1 MKKFLSIVLLL
12 VMTIAL
18 LFGDSYGVLKQG
30 ESEEERFYKNALI
43 IWYTDPDLGEYIRDA
58 AVTYENKTGVKVIPT
73 EVSEVEYLEQIQK
86 STTEGNKA
94 PDLFVLSNESLEKA
108 VLSGLAGQCSDP
120 DNVLNSTIYADA
132 ALRAT
137 TYRDRYYGY
146 PLSFETA
153 FLIYNETA
161 MEEIAGDA
169 IRAEEQA
176 GEVTEDTE
184 GITLAEGVTAEG
196 EGEAEEEV
204 LTEEEIAKRRAKVPE
219 ILPTSVVGILDF
231 ANRHNLPSDVEGYF
245 LWDTED
251 VLYSYWFA
259 GAYLNVGGTC
269 SDRNEDI
276 NLYNE
281 NALYSLSVY
290 RDFKDFFSMEDKVT
304 YEDAVN
310 AFLNRKCLFTVAGTD
325 IVKKLEKAS
334 EDGSFTDEYGVL
346 PLSMLNAN
354 LSSKG
359 LGVTNMIC
367 VNGMKENRSE
377 AEKFADYATSEYVSN
392 LYARCG
398 KMSAAHLEEYAHPQM
413 ETIEKCYENS
423 VSLPKMVE
431 TTNYYILA
439 EMCFSNIWEGRD
451 VNEELKSLAESVL
464 RNYYGNDF
472 TLETI
477 ETPEVVENYNAQDE
491 N

>member
-12 VMTIAL
+12 AMTIAL

-30 ESEEERFYKNALI
+30 ESEEEKFYKNALI

-94 PDLFVLSNESLEKA
+94 PDLFVLSDESLEKA
-108 VLSGLAGQCSDP
+108 VLSGLAGECADP
-120 DNVLNSTIYADA
+120 DHVLNSGVYTDA
-132 ALRAT
+132 SLRAV
-137 TYRDRYYGY
+137 TYRDSFYGY
-146 PLSFETA
+146 PLSYETA

-161 MEEIAGDA
+161 MEEIAGDV
-169 IRAEEQA
+169 IRREEQA
-176 GEVTEDTE
+176 DEIPEDTE

-196 EGEAEEEV
+196 EGEAEEEE
-204 LTEEEIAKRRAKVPE
+204 LTEEDIAKRRAKAQE

-231 ANRHNLPSDVEGYF
+231 ANQYNLPSDVEGYF

-259 GAYLNVGGTC
+259 GAYLNVGGKC

-276 NLYNE
+276 SIYNE
-281 NALYSLSVY
+281 NALYSLSVF

-304 YEDAVN
+304 YEDSVS
-310 AFLNRKCLFTVAGTD
+310 AFMNRKCLFTVAGTD
-325 IVKKLEKAS
+325 IVGKLANAS
-334 EDGSFTDEYGVL
+334 GAGDFTDEYGVL
-346 PLSMLNAN
+346 PMTMLNAN

-367 VNGMKENRSE
+367 VNGLKENRGE
-377 AEKFADYATSEYVSN
+377 AERFADFATSGYISN

-398 KMSAAHLEEYAHPQM
+398 KMSAAHLEEYAYPQM
-413 ETIEKCYENS
+413 EDIEKCYDNS

-431 TTNYYILA
+431 TTNYYILV
-439 EMCFSNIWEGRD
+439 EMCFANIWDGRD
-451 VNEELKSLAESVL
+451 VNDELKSLSESVL

-472 TLETI
+472 VNETI
-477 ETPEVVENYNAQDE
+477 ETPEIVENYNAQDE